1 MKAKRFW
8 VWLLDTARL
17 AARAVHFPRPE
28 KRKTMTTL
36 IKNSLQ
42 RWELDGYELTSGNLI
57 EVKMGNH
64 WNHDYQR
71 YVIHVKGNGVLLITS
86 SLAVRLL
93 QR

>member
-1 MKAKRFW
+1 VKRGDPALFY
-8 VWLLDTARL
+8 
-17 AARAVHFPRPE
+17 FPRPE
-28 KRKTMTTL
+28 RRKTMTTL

-64 WNHDYQR
+64 WIRGVVEWNHDYQR